1 MRFELTILTQEDPM
15 DESVDIRRCPGGS
28 IDFNFYRRR
37 AVRQRRLAQRL
48 WLQRAMSTVTV
59 PLAGFAAGIARAL
72 GDRAKPVQRCCS
84 ARERL
89 ACCA

>member
-1 MRFELTILTQEDPM
+1 MRFELPILTQEGPM
-15 DESVDIRRCPGGS
+15 HDSADIRRCPDGS
-28 IDFNFYRRR
+28 IDVNFYQRR
-37 AVRQRRLAQRL
+37 AVRERRLARRL
-48 WLQRAMSTVTV
+48 WLQRAMATVTMQ
-59 PLAGFAAGIARAL
+59 LAGFAAGIARAL